1 MKTATEIKSCATTTC
16 AYNHDGCTAL
26 AITISGE
33 TTPSCATFV
42 TLDARG
48 GLPVAQGKVGACKR
62 LECVHNTDLLCT
74 AEAVKIGADT
84 ASCLT
89 YEAR

>member
-1 MKTATEIKSCATTTC
+1 MKTATEIKSCAATTC
-16 AYNHDGCTAL
+16 AYNRGGCTAL
-26 AITISGE
+26 AITVGGDATPAC
-33 TTPSCATFV
+33 TTLV

-62 LECVHNTDLLCT
+62 LECVHNTDLMCT
-74 AEAVKIGADT
+74 AEGVKIGSGT